1 MEENNSIANRIMK
14 ELLDLAKIFLICFV
28 IVFLLTHYV
37 AKPIR
42 VEGSSMY
49 PTLKDGELG
58 ITNVFGVKFQQVSRF
73 DVVIIFNEERGEH
86 WVKRVIGLPG
96 DTLESKNDVLKIN
109 GKVVDQFFLNQD
121 YVKDMQKEG
130 QFTSDFGPVTLGD
143 DEYWLMGDNR
153 IRSEDSRIHGPFKES
168 ELVGK
173 DVLIIFPFDEFQY
186 VHNTGESQSGEK

>member
-1 MEENNSIANRIMK
+1 MEETKTLSQRILK
-14 ELLDLAKIFLICFV
+14 ELLDLAKIFVICFV
-28 IVFLLTHYV
+28 IVFILTHYV

-49 PTLKDGELG
+49 PTLQDGQLG
-58 ITNVFGVKFQQVSRF
+58 ITNVFAVKFQNVSRF
-73 DVVIIFNEERGEH
+73 DVVIVYNEERGEH
-86 WVKRVIGLPG
+86 WVKRVIGVPG
-96 DTLESKNDVLKIN
+96 DTVESKDDVLIIN
-109 GKVVDQFFLNQD
+109 GKVIDQFFLNQT

-130 QFTSDFGPVTLGD
+130 NFTSDFGPVTLKE

-173 DVLIIFPFDEFQY
+173 DVLVFFPFNEFQY
-186 VHNTGESQSGEK
+186 VHNTGD

>member
-1 MEENNSIANRIMK
+1 MEETKTLSQRILK
-14 ELLDLAKIFLICFV
+14 ELLDLAKIFVICFV
-28 IVFLLTHYV
+28 IVFILTHYV

-49 PTLKDGELG
+49 PTLQDGQLG
-58 ITNVFGVKFQQVSRF
+58 ITNVFAVKFQNVSRF
-73 DVVIIFNEERGEH
+73 DVVIVYNEERGEH
-86 WVKRVIGLPG
+86 WVKRVIGVPG
-96 DTLESKNDVLKIN
+96 DTVESKDDVLKIN
-109 GKVVDQFFLNQD
+109 GKVVDQFFLNQT

-130 QFTSDFGPVTLGD
+130 NFTSDFGPVTLKE

-173 DVLIIFPFDEFQY
+173 DVLVFFPFNEFQY
-186 VHNTGESQSGEK
+186 VHNTGD

>member
-1 MEENNSIANRIMK
+1 MEETKTLSQRILK
-14 ELLDLAKIFLICFV
+14 ELLDLAKIFVICFV
-28 IVFLLTHYV
+28 IVFILTHYV

-49 PTLKDGELG
+49 PTLQDGQLG
-58 ITNVFGVKFQQVSRF
+58 ITNVFAVKFQNVSRF
-73 DVVIIFNEERGEH
+73 DVVIVYNEERGEH
-86 WVKRVIGLPG
+86 WVKRVIGVPG
-96 DTLESKNDVLKIN
+96 DTVESKDDVLKIN
-109 GKVVDQFFLNQD
+109 GKVIDQFFLNQT

-130 QFTSDFGPVTLGD
+130 KFTSDFGPVTLKE

-173 DVLIIFPFDEFQY
+173 DVLVFFPFNEFQY
-186 VHNTGESQSGEK
+186 VHNTGD

>member
-1 MEENNSIANRIMK
+1 MEETKTLSQRILK
-14 ELLDLAKIFLICFV
+14 ELLDLAKIFVICFV
-28 IVFLLTHYV
+28 IVFILTHYV

-49 PTLKDGELG
+49 PTLQDGQLG
-58 ITNVFGVKFQQVSRF
+58 ITNVFAVKFQNVSRF
-73 DVVIIFNEERGEH
+73 DVVIVYNEERGEH
-86 WVKRVIGLPG
+86 WVKRVIGVPG
-96 DTLESKNDVLKIN
+96 DTVESKDDVLKIN
-109 GKVVDQFFLNQD
+109 GKVIDQFFLNQT

-130 QFTSDFGPVTLGD
+130 NSTSDFGPVTLKE

-173 DVLIIFPFDEFQY
+173 DVLVLFPFNEFQY
-186 VHNTGESQSGEK
+186 VHNTGD